1 MEIICG
7 GTPLM
12 AQRNQCKR
20 LRPKPGELA
29 TKTGGEGPGVAPAPK
44 GDVSII
50 MLNRFC
56 GGIAAEEQRRSRRWK
71 LAVISLIRMEMSL
84 SAIPNHLLPQS

>member
-12 AQRNQCKR
+12 ARRNQCKR

-29 TKTGGEGPGVAPAPK
+29 TKTGGEGPGVAPATK

-56 GGIAAEEQRRSRRWK
+56 GGIAAEEQRRSRYGIK
-71 LAVISLIRMEMSL
+71 FKASTT
-84 SAIPNHLLPQS
+84 